1 MIYMNIH
8 LVGFLFKLEEKRIR
22 LTEFLFTPLMMKYQ
36 YISFSFH
43 S

>member
-22 LTEFLFTPLMMKYQ
+22 LTEFLFTPLKYQ